1 MSRRE
6 RDHNRVYRPNCLK
19 TEVLPVSHTT
29 KNKPKQATRD
39 PQVVRQTGD
48 DNVSE
53 EEEKENIPHHDDDVQ
68 KTSERDKQ
76 SLPDQKGRAFG
87 EMSSSQNQNDEGIF
101 FIASPTKKDTTSN
114 LWKTRPDQ
122 SGERRERL
130 RPANNRRQTNNQ
142 REPQDPETRDIYILK
157 SFKQILIIYILDEP
171 RGDDDDL
178 DDTEDQT
185 QPTR

>member
-1 MSRRE
+1 M
-6 RDHNRVYRPNCLK
+6 
-19 TEVLPVSHTT
+19 
-29 KNKPKQATRD
+29 
-39 PQVVRQTGD
+39 
-48 DNVSE
+48 SE
-53 EEEKENIPHHDDDVQ
+53 EEENIPHHDDDVQ

-101 FIASPTKKDTTSN
+101 FIASPTTKKDTTSN